1 MRDRIERQ
9 EEGNRMPEVPLVK
22 NTIKG
27 IDNQMKSFVSLLK

>member
-9 EEGNRMPEVPLVK
+9 AEGSRMPEVPLVK

-27 IDNQMKSFVSLLK
+27 IDNQMKSFVNLSK